1 MAGSYMPR
9 AMPQKLKQGMAITS
23 LVLGVLGL
31 PTGGCVGVGGLAGV
45 ILGIVA
51 LVKANSSPNEYGG
64 KGLAIGG
71 IVTSG
76 LSLVLAPAI
85 IGIIAAIAIPSFLRA
100 RVSANEAAAI
110 GDLRTFISAQA
121 AYQSSAEGAYGTPE
135 CLAKPASCIPNYQG
149 PVFLDAELASLAP
162 KTGYRRTFIPG
173 PPKGTGLESYALVLE
188 PIQPNQTGV
197 RAFCG
202 DASGIICHTA
212 TGSTPPVNEGACD
225 LSGDCRQLN

>member
-9 AMPQKLKQGMAITS
+9 PMPQKLKQGMAITS

-31 PTGGCVGVGGLAGV
+31 PTGGCLGVGGLLGV

-51 LVKANSSPNEYGG
+51 LVKANSAPNEYGG

-71 IVTSG
+71 IVTNG
-76 LSLVLAPAI
+76 LSLVLAPV
-85 IGIIAAIAIPSFLRA
+85 IGIVAAIAIPSLLRA

-110 GDLRTFISAQA
+110 GDLRTFISAEA
-121 AYQSSAEGAYGTPE
+121 AYQFSAEGVYGTPD
-135 CLAKPASCIPNYQG
+135 CLAKPASCIPSYQG
-149 PVFLDAELASLAP
+149 PVFLDSELASLSP

-173 PPKGTGLESYALVLE
+173 PAKGTGLESYALVLE
-188 PIQPNQTGV
+188 PIQPNRTGV

-202 DASGIICHTA
+202 DASGVLCYTA
-212 TGSTPPVNEGACD
+212 DGRKPPVVDGACD

>member
-9 AMPQKLKQGMAITS
+9 AMPQKLKQGMAIAS

-31 PTGGCVGVGGLAGV
+31 PTGGCVGVGGLVGV

-85 IGIIAAIAIPSFLRA
+85 IGIVAAIAIPSFLRA
-100 RVSANEAAAI
+100 RLTANEAAAI
-110 GDLRTFISAQA
+110 GDLRTFISAEV
-121 AYQSSAEGAYGTPE
+121 AYQSAADGAFGRPE
-135 CLAKPASCIPNYQG
+135 CLAKPASCIPKYQG
-149 PVFLDAELASLAP
+149 PVFLDAALASLAP
-162 KTGYRRTFIPG
+162 KTGYKRAFIPG
-173 PPKGTGLESYALVLE
+173 PSKGRGIESYVIVLE
-188 PIQPNQTGV
+188 PLQPKQTGV

-202 DASGIICHTA
+202 DSSGAICYTA
-212 TGSTPPVNEGACD
+212 DGSKPPVVDGACD